1 MSVKSMTGYGRA
13 AGIFGGKEIS
23 IDIKSV
29 NHRYFDFNCKVS
41 KDYLFLEDKL
51 KSRINSSVTRGK
63 IDLYLFIDSGKDEA
77 YEVEVNEALA
87 SGYYNAF
94 KTLGRK
100 FKIKN
105 DITTSFLMRTPDV
118 VKLRKKEL
126 DEDEIENAVMALL
139 DQALDSYNSMRKA
152 EGDKLKAYIE
162 ENLSFILDTVEKIEV
177 LLPESIDAYKNKL
190 ALKMK
195 EALDGKEYD
204 EQRLITEVAIF
215 ADRVDVGEETSRL
228 RSHISQF
235 RELMNNSATAIGKKL
250 DFIVQEMNREINT
263 TGSKCNSVEITRLVV
278 DTKSVIEKIREQ
290 IQNIE

>member
-13 AGIFGGKEIS
+13 TGIFGGKEIN

-29 NHRYFDFNCKVS
+29 NHRYFDFNCKIS

-51 KSRINSSVTRGK
+51 KSRINGSVTRGK

-87 SGYYNAF
+87 NGYYNAF
-94 KTLGRK
+94 KALGKK

-105 DITTSFLMRTPDV
+105 DLTTSFLMRTPDV
-118 VKLRKKEL
+118 VKLRKKEI
-126 DEDEIENAVMALL
+126 DEAEIENAVMSLL
-139 DQALDSYNSMRKA
+139 DQALESYNSMREA
-152 EGDKLKAYIE
+152 EGDKLKIYIE
-162 ENLSFILDTVEKIEV
+162 ENLDLILDTVAKIEV
-177 LLPESIDAYKNKL
+177 LLPESIEAYKNKL

-235 RELMNNSATAIGKKL
+235 RELMNSGASAIGKKL
-250 DFIVQEMNREINT
+250 DFIIQEMNREVNT

>member
-13 AGIFGGKEIS
+13 TGVFGGKEIS

-29 NHRYFDFNCKVS
+29 NHRYFDFNCKIS

-51 KSRINSSVTRGK
+51 KSKVNAAVTRGK
-63 IDLYLFIDSGKDEA
+63 IDVYLFVDSGKDET

-87 SGYYNAF
+87 SGYYDAF
-94 KTLGRK
+94 KLLGK
-100 FKIKN
+100 KLKIKN
-105 DITTSFLMRTPDV
+105 DLTTSFLVRTPDV
-118 VKLRKKEL
+118 VKLRKKEV
-126 DEDEIENAVMALL
+126 DEKEIENAVLSLL
-139 DQALDSYNSMRKA
+139 DNALDSYNSMRVK
-152 EGDKLKAYIE
+152 EGEKLKIYVE
-162 ENLSFILDTVEKIEV
+162 ENLDIILDTVSKIEV
-177 LLPESIDAYKNKL
+177 LLPESIEAYKNKL
-190 ALKMK
+190 AVKMR
-195 EALDGKEYD
+195 EALEGKEYD

-215 ADRVDVGEETSRL
+215 ADRVDVGEETVRL

-235 RELMNNSATAIGKKL
+235 RELMNSDATAIGKKL
-250 DFIVQEMNREINT
+250 DFIIPEMNREINT

>member
-13 AGIFGGKEIS
+13 TGVFSGKEIS

-29 NHRYFDFNCKVS
+29 NHRYFDFNCKIS

-51 KSRINSSVTRGK
+51 KSKINSAVTRGK
-63 IDLYLFIDSGKDEA
+63 IDVYLFVDSGKDES

-87 SGYYNAF
+87 SGYYDAF
-94 KTLGRK
+94 KLLGK
-100 FKIKN
+100 KLKIKN
-105 DITTSFLMRTPDV
+105 DITTSFLVKTPDV
-118 VKLRKKEL
+118 IKLRKKEV
-126 DEDEIENAVMALL
+126 DEKEIEKAVLSLL
-139 DQALDSYNSMRKA
+139 DSALDSYNSMRVT
-152 EGDKLKAYIE
+152 EGEKLKIYIE
-162 ENLSFILDTVEKIEV
+162 ENLDIILDTVSKIEV
-177 LLPESIDAYKNKL
+177 LLPESIEAYKNKL
-190 ALKMK
+190 AAKMR
-195 EALDGKEYD
+195 EALEGKEFD

-215 ADRVDVGEETSRL
+215 ADRVDVGEETVRL

-235 RELMNNSATAIGKKL
+235 RELMNSDAAAIGKKL

-263 TGSKCNSVEITRLVV
+263 TGSKCNSVEITKLVV

>member
-13 AGIFGGKEIS
+13 TGVFGGKEIS

-29 NHRYFDFNCKVS
+29 NHRYFDFNCKIS

-51 KSRINSSVTRGK
+51 KSKVNAAVTRGK
-63 IDLYLFIDSGKDEA
+63 IDVYLFVDSGKDET

-87 SGYYNAF
+87 SGYYDAF
-94 KTLGRK
+94 KLLGK
-100 FKIKN
+100 KLKIKN
-105 DITTSFLMRTPDV
+105 DLTTSFLVRTPDV
-118 VKLRKKEL
+118 VKLRKKEV
-126 DEDEIENAVMALL
+126 DEKEIENAVLSLL
-139 DQALDSYNSMRKA
+139 DNALDSYNSMRVK
-152 EGDKLKAYIE
+152 EGEKLKIYVE
-162 ENLSFILDTVEKIEV
+162 ENLDIILDTVSKIEV
-177 LLPESIDAYKNKL
+177 LLPESIEAYKNKL
-190 ALKMK
+190 AVKMR
-195 EALDGKEYD
+195 EALEGKEYD

-215 ADRVDVGEETSRL
+215 ADRVDVGEETVRL

-235 RELMNNSATAIGKKL
+235 RELMNSDATAIGKKL
-250 DFIVQEMNREINT
+250 DFIIQEMNREINT